1 MPPDLLAAPT
11 PRSAF
16 IAELLAVL
24 RFNRIGVPMGRE
36 RCWNCGLRGYP
47 RSLSLP
53 IRTSG
58 CPELLTGASGSERV
72 TEAWCPLSILRPP
85 SPARM
90 TNSQAPSGSGLPPG
104 LIWP

>member
-1 MPPDLLAAPT
+1 MHRDHGLPSQADENEAKNEHIPPDLLAAPT

-53 IRTSG
+53 IRTSD
-58 CPELLTGASGSERV
+58 CPGLLTGAS
-72 TEAWCPLSILRPP
+72 
-85 SPARM
+85 
-90 TNSQAPSGSGLPPG
+90 
-104 LIWP
+104 